1 MKEEI
6 IRVEIAD
13 RSRKFIFDERKITEL
28 ECFRILLQC
37 TKKKNRIEEQIER
50 QREHSSMKIEVND
63 LED

>member
-1 MKEEI
+1 M
-6 IRVEIAD
+6 EIAD

-28 ECFRILLQC
+28 ECFLILLQC
-37 TKKKNRIEEQIER
+37 IKKKNRIEEQIER